1 MKYRVKVATLKPEYQ
16 VVCNNTALDKCNC
29 PFMVLGQG
37 DLDMEFTEGL
47 KAAFE
52 QPDSVFSMY
61 ADLAIDD
68 HENTKRNK
76 AGAYLRHMVIVCPLI
91 G

>member
-1 MKYRVKVATLKPEYQ
+1 
-16 VVCNNTALDKCNC
+16 VCDNTAPDECDC
-29 PFMVLGQG
+29 PFMVLGRG
-37 DLDMEFTEGL
+37 DLDTEFVEGL

-52 QPDSVFSMY
+52 QPDSVFSTY

-91 G
+91 S